1 MKQIITGIVV
11 VIAIVAGGL
20 LGHMLKAG
28 GGQASHSAGHGAAE
42 AKSDSGDSHGGGH
55 EKKEA
60 KKKSGGHGGGHG
72 SDSGS
77 ASSDVIYYKF
87 SREFVVPLMS
97 NGRVKSLVI
106 LNINLEADSDVSD
119 KLFAMEPKLRDNIMA
134 TLIALSN
141 DGVTLE
147 EVTDVNSYETIRTM
161 ILLNLEKVMS
171 SGIRNVL
178 ILDMAKQDL

>member
-11 VIAIVAGGL
+11 IVAVVAGGL
-20 LGHMLKAG
+20 VGHMLKAG
-28 GGQASHSAGHGAAE
+28 GAQASGGDGSGSAQAHADGSQE
-42 AKSDSGDSHGGGH
+42 AGH
-55 EKKEA
+55 EKA
-60 KKKSGGHGGGHG
+60 KKSKKGNGHGGHGN
-72 SDSGS
+72 SG
-77 ASSDVIYYKF
+77 ASDVIYYKF
-87 SREFVVPLMS
+87 SREFVVPLMN

-106 LNINLEADSDVSD
+106 ININLEADASISDD
-119 KLFAMEPKLRDNIMA
+119 LFAMEPKLRDNIMA

-147 EVTDVNSYETIRTM
+147 EITDVNSYETIRTM
-161 ILLNLEKVMS
+161 ILLNLEKVVS